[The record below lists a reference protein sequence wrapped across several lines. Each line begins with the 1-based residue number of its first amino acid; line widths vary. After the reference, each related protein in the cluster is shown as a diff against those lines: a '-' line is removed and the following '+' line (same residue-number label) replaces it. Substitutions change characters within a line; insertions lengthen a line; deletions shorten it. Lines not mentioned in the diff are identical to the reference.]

1 MADSHDTSYATAWA
15 SALANLCALQAADL
29 PRSRGAQYP
38 GSPNA
43 TDLLAAAE
51 EAVLELPAP
60 DLSAVIDKLLLLWEI
75 QLWDDSPDACHRQMV
90 IGDLHRLA
98 FVLP

>member
-1 MADSHDTSYATAWA
+1 MAAGFVTADPAAWA
-15 SALANLCALQAADL
+15 SALGNLRTLQAADL
-29 PRSRGAQYP
+29 PPSRGSQATGGP
-38 GSPNA
+38 DA

-60 DLSAVIDKLLLLWEI
+60 DLSAVIEKLLLLWNF
-75 QLWDDSPDACHRQMV
+75 QLWDDGPDACHRQMV

-98 FVLP
+98 FFLP

>member
-60 DLSAVIDKLLLLWEI
+60 DLSAVIHKLLMLWQCMLEGEDPETHYRR
-75 QLWDDSPDACHRQMV
+75 LV
-90 IGDLHRLA
+90 IGDLRRLA
-98 FVLP
+98 FSQT